1 MPRHGNDLP
10 LWKDLRTF
18 RKVLSLTSDKQVDS
32 DGEDIQSISG
42 GFRFANF
49 GFEAQ
54 IDGNLVRQPAMAFQL
69 PLDNRVNCPGLVT
82 AILGPFGNRFAAC
95 LKFRLDNECVH
106 LQ

>member
-10 LWKDLRTF
+10 KWKDLRTF
-18 RKVLSLTSDKQVDS
+18 RKVLSLTSHIQADS

-42 GFRFANF
+42 GFRFADF
-49 GFEAQ
+49 GFEAE
-54 IDGNLVRQPAMAFQL
+54 INSNLVRQSAMAFQL
-69 PLDNRVNCPGLVT
+69 PLDNRINCPGIVT
-82 AILGPFGNRFAAC
+82 AILGPFGNRFAAR